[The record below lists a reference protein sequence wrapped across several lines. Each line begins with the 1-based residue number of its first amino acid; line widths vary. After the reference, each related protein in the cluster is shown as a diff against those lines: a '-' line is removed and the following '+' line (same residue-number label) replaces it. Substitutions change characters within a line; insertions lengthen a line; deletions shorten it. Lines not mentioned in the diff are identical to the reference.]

1 MTLSPGAKGFQHI
14 SIGPLLLPPLAAA
27 LRRSTSAAARPVR
40 SHHSATPS
48 RNPSASTP
56 LCTSRPPPQRRPLS
70 PAHRRRPVPCAPP
83 TPSEPAHRFAL
94 RLDVV
99 RDHVRALV
107 RPCHP
112 VSTSPRRGS
121 HIRHGRD
128 LELARP
134 SRASA
139 SSPSSPGV
147 SSSVGALVA
156 WLRTNR
162 AVPVTSSRNAVMPP
176 PRTCRRAAAHGQ
188 ASPEP

>member
-1 MTLSPGAKGFQHI
+1 MTLSPGAKGFHHI
-14 SIGPLLLPPLAAA
+14 STGPLHLPPLAAA

-48 RNPSASTP
+48 RNSSALTP
-56 LCTSRPPPQRRPLS
+56 LCTSRPPPQRRP
-70 PAHRRRPVPCAPP
+70 PVPCAPP
-83 TPSEPAHRFAL
+83 TPFEPAHRFAL

-107 RPCHP
+107 RPCRP

-156 WLRTNR
+156 RLRTNR
-162 AVPVTSSRNAVMPP
+162 AAPVTSSQNAAMPP